1 MVVTVFFLPILE
13 PRKIANQIVTVRED
27 VSCEMIQDLGCLQL
41 ENEEAIRYAT
51 TWARDGLP
59 AAERS
64 RRITRMNGQ
73 SESTPARD
81 TNYMAFD
88 MMITALAIQLVR
100 EDLVRNKDDLAIQV
114 VDDLLKKMVTDDIER
129 TALERVLHD
138 TQGPR
143 SFLEQLYYKGIIEG
157 VTKSGTKTLNVLKV
171 AENLFDARLSIGK
184 AAAKLLSLQSTQ
196 NRQYYKMIKD
206 HGGFQRLDMSK
217 KPVMKFIDL
226 DARAVDEA
234 REDAALASQL
244 EVNDESAAAAAA
256 IAEQKALSDSSE
268 KLEDSERDLPEED
281 TGYASSSGPMMM

>member
-1 MVVTVFFLPILE
+1 MSLILE

-27 VSCEMIQDLGCLQL
+27 VSCEMIQDLGCIQL
-41 ENEEAIRYAT
+41 ENEEAIRYAS
-51 TWARDGLP
+51 TWAREGLP

-100 EDLVRNKDDLAIQV
+100 DDLVRNKDILSIEV
-114 VDDLLKKMVTDDIER
+114 VDELLKKMVTDDIDR

-143 SFLEQLYYKGIIEG
+143 SFLEQLYYKGVIDG
-157 VTKSGTKTLNVLKV
+157 VTKAGTKTVNILKV

-184 AAAKLLSLQSTQ
+184 AASKLLSLQSMQ

-206 HGGFQRLDMSK
+206 HGGFQKLDMSSTPK
-217 KPVMKFIDL
+217 MKFIDL
-226 DARAVDEA
+226 DARALDEA
-234 REDAALASQL
+234 REDAANASQL
-244 EVNDESAAAAAA
+244 EVNDELAASVAA
-256 IAEQKALSDSSE
+256 IALQKANSDSSE
-268 KLEDSERDLPEED
+268 REENHQADSSEED
-281 TGYASSSGPMMM
+281 TGYSNSSGPMMM

>member
-1 MVVTVFFLPILE
+1 
-13 PRKIANQIVTVRED
+13 
-27 VSCEMIQDLGCLQL
+27 MIEDLGCIQL

-51 TWARDGLP
+51 TWAREGLP

-100 EDLVRNKDDLAIQV
+100 DDLVRNKDSLAIEV
-114 VDDLLKKMVTDDIER
+114 VDDLLKKMVTDDMER

-143 SFLEQLYYKGIIEG
+143 SFLEQLYYKGVING

-171 AENLFDARLSIGK
+171 AENLFDARVSIGK

-206 HGGFQRLDMSK
+206 HGGFQRLDMSNTPK
-217 KPVMKFIDL
+217 MKFIDL
-226 DARAVDEA
+226 DARALDEA
-234 REDAALASQL
+234 REDAAEASQL
-244 EVNDESAAAAAA
+244 EVTDESAAAAADVA
-256 IAEQKALSDSSE
+256 PLKAPSDSSE
-268 KLEDSERDLPEED
+268 REEDSEPVLPEED
-281 TGYASSSGPMMM
+281 SGYSNSSGPMMM

>member
-1 MVVTVFFLPILE
+1 MSLILE

-27 VSCEMIQDLGCLQL
+27 VSCEMIQDLGCIQL
-41 ENEEAIRYAT
+41 ENEEAIRYAS
-51 TWARDGLP
+51 TWAREGLP

-100 EDLVRNKDDLAIQV
+100 DDLVRNKDILSIEV
-114 VDDLLKKMVTDDIER
+114 VDELLKKMVTDDIDR

-143 SFLEQLYYKGIIEG
+143 SFLEQLYYKGVIDG
-157 VTKSGTKTLNVLKV
+157 VTKAGTKTVNILKV

-184 AAAKLLSLQSTQ
+184 AASKLLSLQSMQ

-206 HGGFQRLDMSK
+206 HGGFQKLDMSSTPK
-217 KPVMKFIDL
+217 MKFIDL
-226 DARAVDEA
+226 DARALDEA
-234 REDAALASQL
+234 REDAANASQL
-244 EVNDESAAAAAA
+244 EVNDELAASVAA
-256 IAEQKALSDSSE
+256 IALQKANSDSSE
-268 KLEDSERDLPEED
+268 REENHQADSFEED
-281 TGYASSSGPMMM
+281 TGYSNSSGPMMM

>member
-1 MVVTVFFLPILE
+1 
-13 PRKIANQIVTVRED
+13 
-27 VSCEMIQDLGCLQL
+27 MIQDLGCIQL

-51 TWARDGLP
+51 TWAREGLA

-64 RRITRMNGQ
+64 RKITRMNGQ

-100 EDLVRNKDDLAIQV
+100 DDLVRNKDDLAIEV
-114 VDDLLKKMVTDDIER
+114 VDELLKKMVADDMER

-143 SFLEQLYYKGIIEG
+143 SFLEQLYYRGVIEG
-157 VTKSGTKTLNVLKV
+157 VTKNGTKTLNVLKV

-184 AAAKLLSLQSTQ
+184 VAAKLLSLQSMQ

-206 HGGFQRLDMSK
+206 HGGFQKLDMSNTPK
-217 KPVMKFIDL
+217 MKFIDL
-226 DARAVDEA
+226 DARALDEA
-234 REDAALASQL
+234 REDAAHASRL
-244 EVNDESAAAAAA
+244 ERSEERAATAAA
-256 IAEQKALSDSSE
+256 IALQKEKAPSDAPEREEKSE
-268 KLEDSERDLPEED
+268 PDLPEED
-281 TGYASSSGPMMM
+281 AGYSNSSGPMMM